1 MTLRIATSSRVLGSR
16 LPSTDRAQGAGAK
29 RAGVPHASLLPRVI
43 KSTALSGGYSKAVRI
58 SVIVR
63 DKELSLTIVALS
75 DL

>member
-1 MTLRIATSSRVLGSR
+1 MPRQGHNTPFPLKRSPPAGFKRLLGGRVRKACLWAAATAL
-16 LPSTDRAQGAGAK
+16 
-29 RAGVPHASLLPRVI
+29 
-43 KSTALSGGYSKAVRI
+43 TALSGCYSEAVRI